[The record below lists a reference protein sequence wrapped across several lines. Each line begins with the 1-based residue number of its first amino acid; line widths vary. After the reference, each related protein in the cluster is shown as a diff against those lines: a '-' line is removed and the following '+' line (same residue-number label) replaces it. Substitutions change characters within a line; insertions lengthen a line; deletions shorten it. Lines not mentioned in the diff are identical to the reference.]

1 MSIFA
6 FWISFLS
13 VLMRNSFNLRHFV
26 VLITWKY
33 RCIKKKFNFRMYLTV
48 NYDYLQYFNLS
59 ILSTESSGSGGYRIR
74 NIISSEDWLRIIK
87 RWNLPRNRC
96 EDNFRCCCCLVI
108 LSLEKSEALRSKN
121 EWGRIKTG
129 ENKDGRWLL

>member
-1 MSIFA
+1 MLGLIQMLFHCQIDTKIKRAQAMPQQSQ
-6 FWISFLS
+6 
-13 VLMRNSFNLRHFV
+13 NLYQVALNESWLCIITSDFV
-26 VLITWKY
+26 FMIYHSDRIW
-33 RCIKKKFNFRMYLTV
+33 
-48 NYDYLQYFNLS
+48 YFVQF
-59 ILSTESSGSGGYRIR
+59 SGSNGYRIR
-74 NIISSEDWLRIIK
+74 NIISSDDWLRIIK

-121 EWGRIKTG
+121 EWGRIKIG